1 MNPLLLYLM
10 TDVPQH
16 MAQAPDASNIEMID
30 FKSSAGAHQWSP
42 SSLEQDPLLDGNPK
56 QALKASDSTTAD
68 IEVKYIR
75 HLESPLA
82 VIFGQSLLLAL
93 SWSFVAVTRARG
105 QITLNMVAAEALQ
118 RYPRGTTYM
127 FTLVATGLATF
138 SSYLLSQA
146 VRHAVVMYLKQP
158 MALSSFDFAL
168 SISQQSLIF
177 DKEFQAI
184 PWVFT
189 AAVFYFATIQQTSSW
204 STLLSP
210 ISMQVATPLEG
221 TELDMTTD
229 AFHSRFNDLW
239 LNTITLNSFVD
250 SALLSIIDASGST
263 RANWA
268 AGYPGSLAFEGYAYL
283 NSTGGTLPIQLYPAA
298 NIAQGHSHLP
308 TLPTKQLPSF
318 YTSFNASMRQQGL
331 TASVSCRLQDLN
343 ANSDPPLTSVIE
355 PANLTLSNQPYTIVE
370 VGSTCNGQP
379 ISYSVISSGNNP
391 LTINTLSPLV
401 CPSTYLPDTTTY
413 RIIIAGRGG
422 YDPANIG
429 AGGGS
434 VVCEITPVIQ
444 NMVTSYSIAEIAYV
458 SSTPDPNYPPNQGG
472 AGGMGWAAVYGLATA
487 IELGQGPF
495 RNAVGNSIVSIFSDK
510 RIETISYP
518 ALWEQYIQGV
528 IEFVGT
534 ALRWELTVPIGPFG
548 GNPPDTMIRKI
559 NGTILTATFGWQY
572 DATANLLLLLPITFV
587 ALASIVIVLVP
598 TVQYRGCLVAARH
611 KDFDPGNPMFLL
623 AAASAGGL
631 GNTFAD
637 LTKENVEAGRRTKV
651 TLGRIDDRDGFKSC
665 PDDTPSEGITMKR
678 SWFSWR
684 KEA

>member
-1 MNPLLLYLM
+1 M

-16 MAQAPDASNIEMID
+16 TSQAPDPSNMEMID
-30 FKSSAGAHQWSP
+30 FRNSAGVHQWSP
-42 SSLEQDPLLDGNPK
+42 SLEKNPLLDGNPE
-56 QALKASDSTTAD
+56 QTLKTSDSTMEA
-68 IEVKYIR
+68 IEVKYTR
-75 HLESPLA
+75 RLKWPLA

-93 SWSFVAVTRARG
+93 SWGFVAATRARG
-105 QITLNMVAAEALQ
+105 QITLNIVVAEALQ
-118 RYPRGTTYM
+118 RYPRGTTYV
-127 FTLVATGLATF
+127 FTLVATGLSTF

-146 VRHAVVMYLKQP
+146 VRHAVVMYLKRP
-158 MALSSFDFAL
+158 VALSSFDFAL
-168 SISQQSLIF
+168 SISKQSLIF
-177 DKEFQAI
+177 DQEFQAL

-204 STLLSP
+204 STLLPP
-210 ISMQVATPLEG
+210 ISIQVATPLEG
-221 TELDMTTD
+221 KELDMTTD

-239 LNTITLNSFVD
+239 LNTTTLYSFVD

-268 AGYPGSLAFEGYAYL
+268 AGYPGALAFEGYAYW
-283 NSTGGTLPIQLYPAA
+283 NSTGGTIPIQLYPAA
-298 NIAQGHSHLP
+298 NIAQGHLP
-308 TLPTKQLPSF
+308 TLPTKPLPSF
-318 YTSFNASMRQQGL
+318 YTSFNASMHQQGL
-331 TASVSCRLQDLN
+331 TTSVSCQLQNLN

-370 VGSTCNGQP
+370 AGSTCNGQP
-379 ISYSVISSGNNP
+379 ISYPVISGGNDT
-391 LTINTLSPLV
+391 LTINTLSALV

-422 YDPANIG
+422 YDPVNIG
-429 AGGGS
+429 AGEGS

-444 NMVTSYSIAEIAYV
+444 NVVTSYSIFEIAYV
-458 SSTPDPNYPPNQGG
+458 SSTVDPNYPPSQGG
-472 AGGMGWAAVYGLATA
+472 ASGMGWAAVYGLATA

-495 RNAVGNSIVSIFSDK
+495 RNAVGNSIVSIFRDK
-510 RIETISYP
+510 RIQTISYP

-534 ALRWELTVPIGPFG
+534 ALKWELTFPTGPLG
-548 GNPPDTMIRKI
+548 GDPPDTMLRKI

-587 ALASIVIVLVP
+587 AFASIVIVLVP
-598 TVQYRGCLVAARH
+598 TVQYRGCMVAARH

-637 LTKENVEAGRRTKV
+637 LTKENVEAGRKTKV
-651 TLGRIDDRDGFKSC
+651 TLGQIDDRDGFKSC
-665 PDDTPSEGITMKR
+665 PVETPSEGITVKR

-684 KEA
+684 KKA